1 MGVVPIPRCF
11 EVQKGFLGVC
21 SKSVSGC
28 VVLEA
33 FSSRA
38 RFICTTVVQI
48 GVALLTVSRKL
59 QPSFFR
65 ICIPCPHFSICFSE
79 SCIFI
84 GTLQLVYTLV

>member
-1 MGVVPIPRCF
+1 MPIPRCF

-38 RFICTTVVQI
+38 RFICTTVVQV
-48 GVALLTVSRKL
+48 GVAQFYV
-59 QPSFFR
+59 FR
-65 ICIPCPHFSICFSE
+65 FHISLNHSLGPAPIPLKPKTSE
-79 SCIFI
+79 MNRCMY
-84 GTLQLVYTLV
+84 YTQTHV